1 MIDSLPVRIAESPDS
16 VTNSVLRPR
25 RSSLLQV
32 SRSVRVTSFQE
43 SADRRSLV
51 ERVKGSTPSHT
62 IWP

>member
-1 MIDSLPVRIAESPDS
+1 MIDSLPVRVAESPDR

-25 RSSLLQV
+25 RSSLLRV

-43 SADRRSLV
+43 FADRRSIV
-51 ERVKGSTPSHT
+51 KRVKGSIPSHT